1 MKLSYLCS
9 NWRIL
14 FHLVLVFYAI
24 IFSSEWIL
32 PVSISSKSFDTHKS
46 PDVALA
52 AVGDSQTATV
62 SSVAKADEAEQT
74 NPLKSTRKTWNGK
87 YFDLTE
93 LSGHTDII
101 RSVDMN
107 DSYIVSAR

>member
-1 MKLSYLCS
+1 MNTTC
-9 NWRIL
+9 
-14 FHLVLVFYAI
+14 FY
-24 IFSSEWIL
+24 
-32 PVSISSKSFDTHKS
+32 ISSKSFDTHKS
-46 PDVALA
+46 PEVASA

-62 SSVAKADEAEQT
+62 SSVAKSDEAEQT
-74 NPLKSTRKTWNGK
+74 NPLKTTRKTWNGK